1 MITIKDKLKNSTIL
15 VKRDNI
21 EIVTKYEFF
30 KDIEQIRKELE
41 EISTNIPKTFVPKIT
56 PESGIVTGEQIKRTT
71 ITAPSEIASYNFNE
85 VKLSKNF
92 GAVWFSVAG
101 VATLSD
107 DRKSIVIDWD
117 FSPNANTDYT
127 LVIPQSSIVL
137 KNGYTNEESQTKYTV
152 I

>member
-21 EIVTKYEFF
+21 EFVTKYEFF

-41 EISTNIPKTFVPKIT
+41 EIRNNIPKIFIPQIT
-56 PESGIVTGEQIKRTT
+56 PESGNISSEQIKRTT
-71 ITAPSEIASYNFNE
+71 ITAPSQIASYNFDE

-101 VATLSD
+101 QATLSD
-107 DRKSIVIDWD
+107 DRKSITIDWD
-117 FSPNANTDYT
+117 FSPNVNTDYT
-127 LVIPQSSIVL
+127 LVLPQGSIVL
-137 KNGYTNEESQTKYTV
+137 ENGDTNEESQTKYTV

>member
-1 MITIKDKLKNSTIL
+1 MITIKNKLKNSTIL
-15 VKRDNI
+15 VKRNNI
-21 EIVTKYEFF
+21 EFVAKDEFF

-41 EISTNIPKTFVPKIT
+41 EISNNIPKTFIPKIN
-56 PESGIVTGEQIKRTT
+56 PESGNVTGEQIKRTT
-71 ITAPSEIASYNFNE
+71 IIAPSEIASYDFNE

-101 VATLSD
+101 EATLSD

-127 LVIPQSSIVL
+127 LVIPQGSIVL
-137 KNGYTNEESQTKYTV
+137 ENGDTSEESQTKYTV

>member
-15 VKRDNI
+15 VKRNNI
-21 EIVTKYEFF
+21 EFVTKDEFF
-30 KDIEQIRKELE
+30 KDITEIRKELE
-41 EISTNIPKTFVPKIT
+41 EISNNTPKTFILKIT
-56 PESGIVTGEQIKRTT
+56 PESGNISSEQIKQTT
-71 ITAPSEIASYNFNE
+71 IIAPSEIASYYFNE

-101 VATLSD
+101 EATLSED
-107 DRKSIVIDWD
+107 KKTIVIDWD

-127 LVIPQSSIVL
+127 LVLPQGSIVL
-137 KNGYTNEESQTKYTV
+137 ENGETNEESQTKYTV

>member
-15 VKRDNI
+15 VKRNNI
-21 EIVTKYEFF
+21 EFVTKDEFF
-30 KDIEQIRKELE
+30 KDITVIRKELE
-41 EISTNIPKTFVPKIT
+41 EIRNNTPKSFAPEIT
-56 PESGIVTGEQIKRTT
+56 PESGNVTGEQIKRTT
-71 ITAPSEIASYNFNE
+71 ITAPSEIVSYDFNE

-101 VATLSD
+101 EATLSD

-127 LVIPQSSIVL
+127 LVIPQGTIIL
-137 KNGYTNEESQTKYTV
+137 GNGYTNEETQTKYTV

>member
-21 EIVTKYEFF
+21 EFVTKYEFF

-41 EISTNIPKTFVPKIT
+41 EISNNIPKTFIPKIT
-56 PESGIVTGEQIKRTT
+56 PESGNISSEQIKRTT

-101 VATLSD
+101 EATLSD

-117 FSPNANTDYT
+117 FSPNVNTDYT
-127 LVIPQSSIVL
+127 LVLPQGCIVL
-137 KNGYTNEESQTKYTV
+137 ENGDTSEESQTKYTV